1 MKNSIKNLKNYFQL
15 IVTAVTCFMMG
26 IVKERDSET
35 EEAYDGSGNRTG
47 SRVKKVGFLSRIWR
61 TLGMSFV
68 WETPKAKMI
77 SDYLV
82 RDKGADKKKE
92 PVSDRERKKDMRK
105 NKKPAYSDQPFRQR
119 SAGPR
124 NPGGFRFSLFQ
135 QEPGQEKQYRRCRR
149 PSCQQFCVYRIR
161 HSCT

>member
-1 MKNSIKNLKNYFQL
+1 MQNRRSFHEE
-15 IVTAVTCFMMG
+15 FD
-26 IVKERDSET
+26 KESEELFSTDRDCCYLFHDGNCKT
-35 EEAYDGSGNRTG
+35 EEACDGSGNRTG

-105 NKKPAYSDQPFRQR
+105 NKIIYWDE
-119 SAGPR
+119 PR
-124 NPGGFRFSLFQ
+124 IQN
-135 QEPGQEKQYRRCRR
+135 
-149 PSCQQFCVYRIR
+149 RI
-161 HSCT
+161 SKSIYFNTG

>member
-47 SRVKKVGFLSRIWR
+47 SRVKKEGFLSRIWR

-105 NKKPAYSDQPFRQR
+105 NKIIYWDE
-119 SAGPR
+119 PR
-124 NPGGFRFSLFQ
+124 IQN
-135 QEPGQEKQYRRCRR
+135 
-149 PSCQQFCVYRIR
+149 RI
-161 HSCT
+161 SKSIYFNTG

>member
-35 EEAYDGSGNRTG
+35 EEAYDGSRNRTG

-105 NKKPAYSDQPFRQR
+105 NK
-119 SAGPR
+119 
-124 NPGGFRFSLFQ
+124 
-135 QEPGQEKQYRRCRR
+135 
-149 PSCQQFCVYRIR
+149 II
-161 HSCT
+161 

>member
-1 MKNSIKNLKNYFQL
+1 MH
-15 IVTAVTCFMMG
+15 TCFMMG

-35 EEAYDGSGNRTG
+35 EEAYDGSRNRTG

-105 NKKPAYSDQPFRQR
+105 NKIIYWDE
-119 SAGPR
+119 PR
-124 NPGGFRFSLFQ
+124 IQN
-135 QEPGQEKQYRRCRR
+135 
-149 PSCQQFCVYRIR
+149 RI
-161 HSCT
+161 SKSIYFNTG

>member
-35 EEAYDGSGNRTG
+35 EEAYDGSRNRTG

-68 WETPKAKMI
+68 WETPKI
-77 SDYLV
+77 ILSGIRV
-82 RDKGADKKKE
+82 RIK
-92 PVSDRERKKDMRK
+92 RK
-105 NKKPAYSDQPFRQR
+105 N
-119 SAGPR
+119 
-124 NPGGFRFSLFQ
+124 RFQ
-135 QEPGQEKQYRRCRR
+135 TEREK
-149 PSCQQFCVYRIR
+149 RI
-161 HSCT
+161 